1 MKKTLAVLLVLAVVL
16 AGAFAQANQEYP
28 SRDIS
33 MVVTWG
39 AGGGT
44 DLANRL
50 VAAEMEKALGTH
62 INVSNV
68 TGGVSGSTG
77 LYNAYDRDADGYT
90 LVGLSESNVS
100 AAVMGGFDKGMK
112 VWDFF
117 IIGGSPDILSVT
129 ADCPYNTLDELVEAA
144 KANPGSIRAGAGGA
158 GSLHHL
164 NLVAFQKGT
173 GTSFNFIPY
182 DGSSGTQNA
191 ALTGEI
197 TVCITSAQEQ
207 ADLIR
212 AGKLKP
218 LAVLTDDEF
227 TIDTITIPSA
237 IKSYPALSEYLPI
250 SQQIG
255 FAVRADV
262 DEEIKT
268 KLEEAFKTAMQSET
282 VRNYGEERYFIMT
295 GLCGDEAN
303 EVMLDLESLFSWTLY
318 DLGAASLSPSQFGIE
333 KQ

>member
-1 MKKTLAVLLVLAVVL
+1 MKKSLIVLLIAVFAL
-16 AGAFAQANQEYP
+16 FGAFAQANQEYP

-33 MVVTWG
+33 DVVTWG

-50 VAAEMEKALGTH
+50 VMAEMEKILGTH

-77 LYNAYDRDADGYT
+77 LYNAYEKGNDGYT

-112 VWDFF
+112 SWDFF
-117 IIGGSPDILSVT
+117 IIGGSPDVLSVT
-129 ADCPYNTLDELVEAA
+129 PDCPYNTIEELVAA
-144 KANPGSIRAGAGGA
+144 ASANPSSIRAGAGGA
-158 GSLHHL
+158 GSIHHL
-164 NLVAFQKGT
+164 NLVAFQQGT
-173 GTSFNFIPY
+173 DCSLNFIPY
-182 DGSSGTQNA
+182 DGSAGSQNA

-212 AGKLKP
+212 AGKLRP
-218 LAVLTDDEF
+218 LAMLTPNAF
-227 TIDTITIPSA
+227 TIGDVTIPSA
-237 IKSYPALSEYLPI
+237 FNSFPELSKYLPL

-255 FAVRADV
+255 FAVRSDV
-262 DEEIKT
+262 DEAIKT
-268 KLEEAFKTAMQSET
+268 KLQDAFKKAMQAEA
-282 VRNYGEERYFIMT
+282 VQNFGKERYFVMSGI
-295 GLCGDEAN
+295 CGEEAN
-303 EVMLDLESLFSWTLY
+303 KVMLNLEKVFSWTLY
-318 DLGAASLSPSQFGIE
+318 DLGAATKSPEEFGISR
-333 KQ
+333 

>member
-1 MKKTLAVLLVLAVVL
+1 MKRTLVILLVLASVFTS
-16 AGAFAQANQEYP
+16 AFAQANQEYP

-33 MVVTWG
+33 DVVTWS

-50 VAAEMEKALGTH
+50 IAAEMEKVLGTH

-77 LYNAYDRDADGYT
+77 LYNAYDRGNDGYT
-90 LVGLSESNVS
+90 IVGLSESNVS

-129 ADCPYNTLDELVEAA
+129 SDCQYNTLEELVEAA
-144 KANPGSIRAGAGGA
+144 KANPGSIRVGAGGV
-158 GSLHHL
+158 GSIHHL

-173 GTSFNFIPY
+173 ATSFNFIPY
-182 DGSSGTQNA
+182 DGSTSSQNA
-191 ALTGEI
+191 ALTGEVK
-197 TVCITSAQEQ
+197 VCITSAQEQ

-212 AGKLKP
+212 AGMLRP
-218 LAVLTDDEF
+218 LCVLTEEDF
-227 TIDTITIPSA
+227 TIGGTTITSA
-237 IKSYPALSEYLPI
+237 FEFYPELEGYLPI

-255 FAVRADV
+255 FAVRSDV
-262 DEEIKT
+262 DETVKARI
-268 KLEEAFKTAMQSET
+268 EEAFKIAMQSET
-282 VRNYGEERYFIMT
+282 VRKFGEERYFVMT
-295 GLCGDEAN
+295 GLSGDEAK
-303 EVMLDLESLFSWTLY
+303 ETMLELEQLFSWSLY
-318 DLGAASLSPSQFGIE
+318 EFGAASVSPEKFGIE
-333 KQ
+333 KP